1 MKIVIIR
8 IKTAWNV
15 LFRGGDYMLAIFFAM
30 NLIWEWATWDMI
42 PNSYVE
48 DVNKQLEM
56 AGRRDLM
63 KK

>member
-1 MKIVIIR
+1 
-8 IKTAWNV
+8 
-15 LFRGGDYMLAIFFAM
+15 MLAIFFAM
-30 NLIWEWATWDMI
+30 NLIWEWADWDMI